1 MQLVYTYF
9 CNVSSEILQNKDKN
23 AGFRRKI
30 AKFREWERGSPVG
43 KTKLAR
49 NGRGKPLPYRE
60 NEKFSPSSAVT

>member
-9 CNVSSEILQNKDKN
+9 CNMSSEILQNKDEN

-43 KTKLAR
+43 KPKPHVG
-49 NGRGKPLPYRE
+49 GRGKPLPYRD